1 MKVEDILSGGHRR
14 RKWRGPRRGR
24 IKGIEIAPIRLK
36 EGGNVFDD
44 VIPFDHKKI
53 PDIMKAINSV
63 LKQVGAKAIPIGS
76 GATPTPGKVSG
87 DLDMI
92 VDQEEI
98 SAATGEGK
106 PANIKKALRA
116 LYDQAGFE
124 TGQSGVSVHV
134 RVPVGDE
141 AHQVDIMV
149 VPNAAAA
156 AKFHTHN
163 IPKGSPFKGV
173 NKQLAMAHLAK
184 QNNMLWSPYQ
194 GLFSRNES
202 GKKGEFITQD
212 PDEVAQHLLGPNAS
226 AQDLGS
232 LESMMAALGPQGDQ
246 LLADLRA
253 DPNWKENR

>member
-1 MKVEDILSGGHRR
+1 MLFAPRILRSLNEGSGKSMKVEDILSGGHRR
-14 RKWRGPRRGR
+14 RNWRGPRHKRR
-24 IKGIEIAPIRLK
+24 QGIELAPIKLK
-36 EGGNVFDD
+36 EGGNVFSD
-44 VIPFDHKKI
+44 VVPFDHKKI
-53 PDIMKAINSV
+53 PAIMKSV
-63 LKQVGAKAIPIGS
+63 NGVLQ
-76 GATPTPGKVSG
+76 
-87 DLDMI
+87 
-92 VDQEEI
+92 
-98 SAATGEGK
+98 AAGT
-106 PANIKKALRA
+106 AAIKKALRA

-194 GLFSRNES
+194 GLFARNDQ
-202 GKKGEFITQD
+202 GKKGDFITQD
-212 PDEVAQHLLGPNAS
+212 PDEVARHLLGNNAT
-226 AQDLGS
+226 AEDLGS
-232 LESMMAALGPQGDQ
+232 VESMMAALGAKGDE
-246 LLADLRA
+246 LLAALRS
-253 DPNWKENR
+253 DPNWKEQSQ